1 MVVNKSEIYYSMEVT
16 VTFYCALRFE
26 RYPVDYQT
34 CYFQVGSYAH
44 DNTLMAFQGRLLS
57 YIESNKIAILDY
69 SIIEINS
76 LPIDKQVY
84 VWQDIG
90 IMSLAGFEIKLKRN
104 MFKYLINFYL
114 PSGLFV
120 IVSWVSYTLCS
131 LF

>member
-1 MVVNKSEIYYSMEVT
+1 MVVNKREIFYSMEVT

-44 DNTLMAFQGRLLS
+44 DSTLMTYQGRLLS
-57 YIESNKIAILDY
+57 YIESNKITILDY
-69 SIIEINS
+69 SIIEINT

-84 VWQDIG
+84 VWHDIG
-90 IMSLAGFEIKLKRN
+90 NLSVAGFEIKLKRN

-120 IVSWVSYTLCS
+120 IVSWVSYTLC
-131 LF
+131 FV